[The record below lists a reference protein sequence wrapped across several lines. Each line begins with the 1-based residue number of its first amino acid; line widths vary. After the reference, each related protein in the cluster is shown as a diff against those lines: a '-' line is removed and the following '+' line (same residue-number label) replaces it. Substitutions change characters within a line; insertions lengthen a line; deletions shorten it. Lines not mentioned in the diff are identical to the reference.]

1 MTDKNGDI
9 IYYTKDNKYTY
20 SDADSQVLGHNAPK
34 WTMGFQNS
42 FTYKNFDLTIYAYF
56 CWGQMINYEMLGW
69 YDSTGKGNFPTYF
82 NYWTESNPSNDFPA
96 LNANRETK
104 SYIGYGS
111 LNYVDG
117 SFFKIKNITLGY
129 TFPERFVEKCRHQQM
144 PFICYY
150 Y

>member
-1 MTDKNGDI
+1 
-9 IYYTKDNKYTY
+9 
-20 SDADSQVLGHNAPK
+20 
-34 WTMGFQNS
+34 
-42 FTYKNFDLTIYAYF
+42 
-56 CWGQMINYEMLGW
+56 MINYEMLGW

-129 TFPERFVEKCRHQQM
+129 TMPDKLAKKLGLGKLRVYGTITNPFVIAKSHLLKDYDPEMNGGLNYPLTKQLVFGLNLS
-144 PFICYY
+144 F
-150 Y
+150 